1 MPRYLELEIS
11 LSWIEPRIWRRILI
25 RAEASFAALHEAI
38 QDSFGW
44 QYCHLWEF
52 RRDGAEQAPIAG
64 LPSPSGELV
73 GCGPPVPDAER
84 TELSHY
90 FGRKPRPSRCFYVYD
105 FGDSWEHEVKLV
117 GTVDEPEAFE
127 RRLISGKRACPP
139 EDCGGV
145 DGYERMVQFI
155 ETGED
160 PWGDDAEELA
170 EWVGDWR
177 PEGFDVEQVRR
188 RFDR

>member
-1 MPRYLELEIS
+1 MPGYLELEIS
-11 LSWIEPRIWRRILI
+11 LSRIKPRIWRRILI
-25 RAEASFAALHEAI
+25 RVDASFAALHEAI

-44 QYCHLWEF
+44 GYCHLWEF
-52 RRDGAEQAPIAG
+52 RGEGSEKAPIAG
-64 LPSPSGELV
+64 LPSSEEV
-73 GCGPPVPDAER
+73 GWGPRVPDAER
-84 TELSHY
+84 IKLSPY

-105 FGDSWEHEVKLV
+105 FGDSWEHEVKLL
-117 GTVDEPEAFE
+117 GTVNEPEAFE

-145 DGYERMVQFI
+145 GGYARMVQFI

-160 PWGDDAEELA
+160 PWGDNAVELA

-177 PEGFDVEQVRR
+177 PEDFDAEQVRH